1 MRGRA
6 RGVLVVRVRLARLL
20 VPGERVFTVV
30 ELSAR
35 DPVEQI
41 GLGGDAVE
49 IENDGA
55 VNGTPSSPL

>member
-1 MRGRA
+1 
-6 RGVLVVRVRLARLL
+6 VRLARLL